1 MNFFIIAIIGIAVLA
16 TVERLTGTPSEPSD
30 PPVLDPKF
38 TDLQLK
44 EKNVDLKKQNF
55 FLRTLGQLKPYL
67 PIIKEQTEKVLSNPN
82 ANIVAAIIMQ
92 ESGGL
97 KSAVGKSGEIGLM
110 QVKPEAKQDVNN
122 AFADSNYFDSE
133 LFNPQTNIKVGVRFL
148 ELTFRRMNFDTFE
161 TLRAYNCGIAGAL
174 GNKNCGV
181 NYANEVLDKAV
192 ILSKFGLF

>member
-16 TVERLTGTPSEPSD
+16 TVERLTGTSSD
-30 PPVLDPKF
+30 LPVLDPKL

-44 EKNVDLKKQNF
+44 EKNTDLKKQDF

-67 PIIKEQTEKVLSNPN
+67 PVIKEQTEKVLSNPN

-97 KSAVGKSGEIGLM
+97 KSAVGKAGEIGLM
-110 QVKPEAKQDVNN
+110 QIKPEAKQDVNN

-133 LFNPQTNIKVGVRFL
+133 LFNPQINIKVGVRFL
-148 ELTFRRMNFDTFE
+148 ELLFRRMNFDTFE
-161 TLRAYNCGIAGAL
+161 TLRAYNCGVSGAL

-192 ILSKFGLF
+192 ILSQFGLF

>member
-16 TVERLTGTPSEPSD
+16 TVERLTGTSSD
-30 PPVLDPKF
+30 SPVLDPKL

-44 EKNVDLKKQNF
+44 EKNFDLKKQDF

-92 ESGGL
+92 ESGVL
-97 KSAVGKSGEIGLM
+97 KSAVGKAGEIGLM
-110 QVKPEAKQDVNN
+110 QIKPEAKQDVNN

-133 LFNPQTNIKVGVRFL
+133 LFNPQINIKVGVRFL
-148 ELTFRRMNFDTFE
+148 ELLFRRMN
-161 TLRAYNCGIAGAL
+161 
-174 GNKNCGV
+174 
-181 NYANEVLDKAV
+181 
-192 ILSKFGLF
+192 